1 MRVERINVS
10 LDIVLDLEKA
20 EIVLDEGLLEE
31 LIEEEIEDTEKYI
44 EKRFNSELKE
54 ELGFCTVENVKIKKN
69 VEVQE

>member
-31 LIEEEIEDTEKYI
+31 LIEEEIEDTVT
-44 EKRFNSELKE
+44 N
-54 ELGFCTVENVKIKKN
+54 
-69 VEVQE
+69 